1 MKNSDY
7 LINRVFLIALFG
19 LLFNDL
25 YLKTAFPSVLSG
37 KLSDVSGLIV
47 FAFFFTFLL
56 GKRFKTVV
64 FVGIVFLFCW
74 WKSSLSSGFISD
86 WNELFPF
93 YAIDRVVDYSDLI
106 YLAVLIP
113 VYFYQPVKRH
123 PEFNHL
129 GIAIPVLLLSIFA
142 ITATSKAKHLN
153 AYDTS
158 VRYSIQ
164 KSFRLKMTRAEF
176 LENVSLS
183 NITIEK
189 NPNAVPPSKP
199 GDPHGY
205 LVKNFTIRDGL
216 VVESIVIGI
225 TEKKNCIKLMIYEVS
240 LIDPPA
246 GSSKEIKKL
255 MVREL
260 EEFFDMEK

>member
-25 YLKTAFPSVLSG
+25 YLKAAFPSVLSG
-37 KLSDVSGLIV
+37 KLSDVTGLIV
-47 FAFFFTFLL
+47 FAFFFMFLF
-56 GKRFKTVV
+56 GKRFKTVI
-64 FVGIVFLFCW
+64 FVVTAILFCW
-74 WKSSLSSGFISD
+74 WKSSLSSGFISS

-93 YAIDRVVDYSDLI
+93 YIISRVVDYSDLI
-106 YLAVLIP
+106 CLVILIP
-113 VYFYQPVKRH
+113 IYFYRPAIRR
-123 PEFNHL
+123 PEFNHSQ
-129 GIAIPVLLLSIFA
+129 IAIPVLLLSIFA
-142 ITATSKAKHLN
+142 ITATSKAKHTD

-164 KSFRLKMTRAEF
+164 KSFKLKMTRTVF
-176 LENVSLS
+176 LENISLS

-205 LVKNFTIRDGL
+205 LLKNFTIRDGL
-216 VVESIVIGI
+216 VVESMVIGI

-240 LIDPPA
+240 LLDPPA
-246 GSSKEIKKL
+246 GTPKDIKKL
-255 MVREL
+255 MINEL
-260 EEFFDMEK
+260 EEFFDM